1 MYPGF
6 GPNGLFFFDPMA
18 PGRHPF
24 RLLRYTS
31 PLDSRRGGPRA
42 VCEHPMN
49 ENTSEHDLGNAPSA
63 SPAEQ
68 AAPAGERAS
77 GHDSAISEI
86 LRVALP
92 AVITMTSYT
101 VMQFVDKLIV
111 KELGPDE
118 LAAVGNGGI
127 AAFIPGAAMMGLLG
141 VINTFVSQNLGAG
154 RPERGSAYAWNGLYL
169 SVLSWI
175 LVFIPFAIFLPQVF
189 LAQQNIFNLDS
200 PSEAVSLMQHQYG
213 GILLL
218 GMVFTLCS
226 RSLGHFFYGIHKP
239 AVVMYS
245 AIAAN
250 LTNVLLCNYMV
261 LGRIGVPGL
270 EFQTSYEGIGV
281 LGAALSTVIGG
292 VVELLIPLA
301 LFLAPKTDAAYH
313 TRRAWRY
320 SGAHLKDIVRI
331 GWPAGLMGA
340 NELLCWFI
348 FMTGFV
354 AHFDQPGEP
363 AVNNAAGWITL
374 QYMHLSFMPAVG
386 ISIALT
392 AIVGKYIGAKRL
404 DIAVKR
410 AWLGLWITV
419 AYMSICAAVFVLF
432 RHGLVE
438 LFTGEEYDP
447 QTTEQIIAIGSKLLI
462 LAAMFQLFDAIAIS
476 LSGVLRGAGDTVWP
490 GIVTVILSWGI
501 IVGGGKY
508 FIAFHE
514 DLGSLG
520 PWIAAAVYIIA
531 LSIAFF
537 ARFLGGKWKHM
548 KILREHDAEEAGL
561 AGALPDP
568 ESGYDLSGHD
578 PASVSPQQGP
588 SPS

>member
-1 MYPGF
+1 
-6 GPNGLFFFDPMA
+6 
-18 PGRHPF
+18 
-24 RLLRYTS
+24 
-31 PLDSRRGGPRA
+31 
-42 VCEHPMN
+42 MN
-49 ENTSEHDLGNAPSA
+49 ENTSEHELGNAPSA
-63 SPAEQ
+63 SPLEQ
-68 AAPAGERAS
+68 AAPVDERAS
-77 GHDSAISEI
+77 GHDSAISEL
-86 LRVALP
+86 LRIALP
-92 AVITMTSYT
+92 AVATMTSYT

-111 KELGPDE
+111 KDLGPNE
-118 LAAVGNGGI
+118 LAAVGNGGV
-127 AAFIPGAAMMGLLG
+127 AAFIPGAMMMGVLG

-154 RPERGSAYAWNGLYL
+154 RPQRGSAYAWNGLYL
-169 SVLSWI
+169 SMLSWV
-175 LVFIPFAIFLPQVF
+175 LVFIPFAFLLPQVF
-189 LAQQNIFNLDS
+189 LAQQNIFNLDA
-200 PSEAVSLMQHQYG
+200 PSEAVSAMQNQYG
-213 GILLL
+213 SILLL
-218 GMVFTLCS
+218 GIVFTLCS

-239 AVVMYS
+239 AVVMVS
-245 AIAAN
+245 AIVAN
-250 LTNVLLCNYMV
+250 VVNILLCNYMV
-261 LGRIGVPGL
+261 LGRIGLPFHGMQI
-270 EFQTSYEGIGV
+270 QTSYEGMGV

-320 SGAHLKDIVRI
+320 SGAHIKDILRI

-340 NELLCWFI
+340 NELVCWFV

-354 AHFDQPGEP
+354 AHFDKPGEP

-386 ISIALT
+386 ISIALS
-392 AIVGKYIGAKRL
+392 AIVGKYIGAKRI
-404 DIAVKR
+404 DIAAKR

-419 AYMSICAAVFVLF
+419 AYMSVCAAIFVLF
-432 RHGLVE
+432 RHDLVQM
-438 LFTGEEYDP
+438 FIGKEYDT
-447 QTTEQIIAIGSKLLI
+447 QTAEQILAIGSKLLI
-462 LAAMFQLFDAIAIS
+462 LAAMFQFFDAIAIS

-508 FIAFHE
+508 FIAYHE

-520 PWIAAAVYIIA
+520 PWIAAAIYIIA

-537 ARFLGGKWKHM
+537 ARFLGGKWKNM
-548 KILREHDAEEAGL
+548 KVLREHEAEEAGL
-561 AGALPDP
+561 PGALPDP
-568 ESGYDLSGHD
+568 ESGYDLTGYD

>member
-1 MYPGF
+1 
-6 GPNGLFFFDPMA
+6 
-18 PGRHPF
+18 
-24 RLLRYTS
+24 
-31 PLDSRRGGPRA
+31 
-42 VCEHPMN
+42 MN
-49 ENTSEHDLGNAPSA
+49 ENTSEHELGNARSA

-77 GHDSAISEI
+77 GHDSAVSEL
-86 LRVALP
+86 LRVAVP
-92 AVITMTSYT
+92 AVVTMTSYT

-118 LAAVGNGGI
+118 LAAVGNGGL
-127 AAFIPGAAMMGLLG
+127 AAFIPGAMMMGLLG

-154 RPERGSAYAWNGLYL
+154 RPQRGSAYAWNGLYL
-169 SVLSWI
+169 SVLAWVV
-175 LVFIPFAIFLPQVF
+175 VFIPFAIFLPQVF
-189 LAQQNIFNLDS
+189 LAQQAVFNLQA
-200 PSEAVSLMQHQYG
+200 PGEAVTAMQNQYG

-218 GMVFTLCS
+218 GMIFTLGS
-226 RSLGHFFYGIHKP
+226 RALGHFFYGIHKP
-239 AVVMYS
+239 SVVMVS
-245 AIAAN
+245 ALAAN
-250 LTNVLLCNYMV
+250 VVNVLLCNYMV
-261 LGRIGVPGL
+261 LGRIGIPGL
-270 EFQTSYEGIGV
+270 EIQTSYAGMGV

-292 VVELLIPLA
+292 AVELLIPFA
-301 LFLAPKTDAAYH
+301 LFLAPRTDAAYH

-320 SGAHLKDIVRI
+320 SGVHIKDILRI

-340 NELLCWFI
+340 NELVCWFV

-354 AHFDQPGEP
+354 AHFDKPGQP

-392 AIVGKYIGAKRL
+392 AIVGKYIGAKRI

-410 AWLGLWITV
+410 AWLGLGMTV
-419 AYMSICAAVFVLF
+419 IYMSLCAGVFVIF
-432 RHGLVE
+432 RHWLVG

-447 QTTEQIIAIGSKLLI
+447 ATTEQIIAIGSKLLI

-490 GIVTVILSWGI
+490 GVVTMILSWGI
-501 IVGGGKY
+501 IVGGGWY
-508 FIAFHE
+508 FVAYHE

-520 PWIAAAVYIIA
+520 PWIAAAAYIIA
-531 LSIAFF
+531 LSIALFI
-537 ARFLGGKWKHM
+537 RFLGGKWKHM
-548 KILREHDAEEAGL
+548 KILREHEADEAGL
-561 AGALPDP
+561 AGALPDA
-568 ESGYDLSGHD
+568 ESGYDLSGYD